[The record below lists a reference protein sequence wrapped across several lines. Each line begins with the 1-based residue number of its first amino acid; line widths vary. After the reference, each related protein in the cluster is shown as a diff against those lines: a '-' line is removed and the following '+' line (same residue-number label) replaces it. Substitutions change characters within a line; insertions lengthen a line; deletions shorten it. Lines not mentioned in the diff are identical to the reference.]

1 MKERTIRV
9 TGTGR
14 VSIKPDIAIINLHF
28 DNILPTYELAL
39 KSSADDIAVVKN
51 AIEKAGIERESL
63 KTTSFDIDT
72 HYHSVK
78 DERGNYKSVFD
89 GYKYSQSLRFQFD
102 VDNKLLGSILF
113 QLSKLNI
120 NVEFNLRYG
129 VKDNEAAKNM
139 LLSNAIQDAMK
150 KASIIAKAANVEL
163 NEIIDINY
171 SWVDFEF
178 HTRPYD
184 IEDGEVCKC
193 CAAPETGSRY
203 DIDIEPE
210 DIDRSDNVTIVYS
223 LK

>member
-1 MKERTIRV
+1 MTGKTIRV
-9 TGTGR
+9 TGTGN
-14 VSIKPDIAIINLHF
+14 VTIKPDIAIINLHF

-39 KSSADDIAVVKN
+39 KSSADDVSVVKD
-51 AIEKAGIERESL
+51 AIAEAGVDRDSL

-89 GYKYSQSLRFQFD
+89 GYKYSQSLRFQFN

-129 VKDNEAAKNM
+129 IKDTESAKN
-139 LLSNAIQDAMK
+139 LLISNAIKDAMK

-163 NEIIDINY
+163 DEIIDINY

-178 HTRPYD
+178 HTRSYD
-184 IEDGEVCKC
+184 IEDGEFCKC
-193 CAAPETGSRY
+193 CAKPETGAHY

-210 DIDRSDNVTIVYS
+210 DINRSDNVTIVYS
-223 LK
+223 IK

>member
-14 VSIKPDIAIINLHF
+14 VSVKPDITIINLNF
-28 DNILPTYELAL
+28 DNLLPTYELAL
-39 KSSADDIAVVKN
+39 KSSADDVAVVKD
-51 AIEKAGIERESL
+51 AIAKAGVDRDSL

-78 DERGNYKSVFD
+78 DEHGNYKSIFD
-89 GYKYSQSLRFQFD
+89 GYKYRQSLRFQFD
-102 VDNKLLGSILF
+102 IDNKLLGKILF

-120 NVEFNLRYG
+120 NVEFSLSYG
-129 VKDNEAAKNM
+129 VKDNEASKNL
-139 LLSNAIQDAMK
+139 LLSNAIEDAMK
-150 KASIIAKAANVEL
+150 KATIIAKAAHVEL
-163 NEIIDINY
+163 NEILDINY
-171 SWVDFEF
+171 SWIDFEF

-184 IEDGEVCKC
+184 IEDECCCCKG
-193 CAAPETGSRY
+193 APDDSIGY

-223 LK
+223 IK